1 LAAQDNPIKQGISA
15 FPVNSRR
22 LHSFPSKVVFAVE
35 YGASFGGFFRV
46 AQAARLSTIL
56 VARK

>member
-1 LAAQDNPIKQGISA
+1 MAKLSA
-15 FPVNSRR
+15 RR